1 MIINVEDF
9 VQSKII
15 KRVEIEVVNYTLNT
29 SCLCNVNFMDSTD
42 NKISSVLV
50 YVDGDEFNIE
60 WVSDDNLIDI
70 ILRKVGLNRLPN

>member
-1 MIINVEDF
+1 MIINVQDS
-9 VQSKII
+9 VQSKIVKKI
-15 KRVEIEVVNYTLNT
+15 EIEVINYTLNT

-50 YVDGDEFNIE
+50 YVDGDQFNIE

-70 ILRKVGLNRLPN
+70 VLRKVGLSRL

>member
-1 MIINVEDF
+1 MIINVQDF

-15 KRVEIEVVNYTLNT
+15 KKVEIELIQYNINSNAV
-29 SCLCNVNFMDSTD
+29 CNVNFMDSTD

-50 YVDGDEFNIE
+50 YVDGDQFNFE

-70 ILRKVGLNRLPN
+70 VLRKVGLNRL